1 MPECKNVVGEKIRVI
16 RNNKG
21 WSQEDFAA
29 KCQLIGWDIDRGTV
43 SKIEAGLRRVTD
55 AELYMLALTLKVSIK
70 DLFPSEKEVRRG
82 LRN

>member
-1 MPECKNVVGEKIRVI
+1 MPEYKNVVGEKIRVI
-16 RNNKG
+16 RNSKG
-21 WSQEDFAA
+21 WSQAEFAA
-29 KCQLIGWDIDRGTV
+29 KCQLMEFDVSRETV

-70 DLFPSEKEVRRG
+70 DLYPAEKDVRRG